1 MTRRNVLRRFLLL
14 LLTAAF
20 LAVSVSCSG
29 KEGDD
34 GVQID
39 ISDPVGG
46 SSIVTADDL
55 VAFVEKG
62 EGNTAILQNN
72 IDLDRDMLKLTRTR
86 GDFTIE
92 GNGFTIT
99 GSGDCVIRLEDK
111 MKLTLN
117 DVTIVGG
124 YDGIGALGDCTI
136 SGNNATVK
144 GVANA
149 ANCIGLLT
157 IGNKSNL
164 TFLAQ
169 EGSGAIARGVTLS
182 EGALLNA
189 SGGMGGITSTDGD
202 VTLTASSYLNAQT
215 DKNYNALQCARTLV
229 LMDGCTLKVTNN
241 DLYHG
246 AEANTL
252 SVEGAVTI
260 EASGGEKGAGLFI
273 YTLNDDVRIL
283 GSCIPEAR
291 FENGNGNIMF
301 VDSIEDLA
309 TPTPEPTETPE
320 D

>member
-1 MTRRNVLRRFLLL
+1 MTRGNAFRRFFLLL
-14 LLTAAF
+14 LAAAF
-20 LAVSVSCSG
+20 CAVSVSCSG
-29 KEGDD
+29 MEGDD
-34 GVQID
+34 GEQID

-55 VAFVEKG
+55 IAFAESG
-62 EGNTAILQNN
+62 EGNTAVLQNN
-72 IDLDRDMLKLTRTR
+72 INLDRNMLKLTCAR

-92 GNGFTIT
+92 GNGFTVT

-136 SGNNATVK
+136 YGNNATVK

-149 ANCIGLLT
+149 ANCIGVLT
-157 IGNKSNL
+157 IGSKSSL
-164 TFLAQ
+164 TFIAQ
-169 EGSGAIARGVTLS
+169 EGSGAIARGITLLD
-182 EGALLNA
+182 GAELNA

-202 VTLTASSYLNAQT
+202 VTLMASSKLYAQT

-229 LMDGCTLKVTNN
+229 LTDGCMLNVTNN

-260 EASGGEKGAGLFI
+260 EATGGEKGAGLFI
-273 YTLNDDVRIL
+273 YTLDSDVRIL
-283 GSCIPEAR
+283 GSCTPEAR
-291 FENGNGNIMF
+291 FENGNGSITF
-301 VDSIEDLA
+301 VDSVEDLA
-309 TPTPEPTETPE
+309 TPTP
-320 D
+320 